1 MIETIKSTLMIFH
14 GVVCVLLVLAILFG
28 PSKTDDLGS
37 MFGGSSES
45 VFGADSSSFLSKLTK
60 WLGSIFI
67 ITSLVLGFIY
77 INFDKQSVLQEKI
90 ELFEEKEEVS
100 DIE

>member
-1 MIETIKSTLMIFH
+1 MIETIKSTLIIFH
-14 GVVCVLLVLAILFG
+14 GVVCVLLVLAVLFG

-77 INFDKQSVLQEKI
+77 VKFDKQSVLQERI

>member
-1 MIETIKSTLMIFH
+1 MIETIKSTLIIFH
-14 GVVCVLLVLAILFG
+14 GVVCVLLVLAVLFG

-77 INFDKQSVLQEKI
+77 VKFDKQSVLQEKI

>member
-1 MIETIKSTLMIFH
+1 MLF
-14 GVVCVLLVLAILFG
+14 CVLLVLAVLFG

-77 INFDKQSVLQEKI
+77 VKFDKQSVLQERI